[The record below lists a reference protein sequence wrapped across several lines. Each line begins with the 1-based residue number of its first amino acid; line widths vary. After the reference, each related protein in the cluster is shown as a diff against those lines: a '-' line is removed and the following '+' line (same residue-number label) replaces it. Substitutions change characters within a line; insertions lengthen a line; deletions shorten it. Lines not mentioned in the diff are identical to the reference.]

1 MKTFPVGTDAVV
13 EVAFLDNDGNPV
25 TPIALSYVVKDAT
38 GENVVDATAIA
49 GLTGTSTDIAVPHG
63 LISTPG
69 GYSVELFIT
78 VAGGQVFI
86 QEEIFAVQPQARLQ
100 FLVNTFQTRA
110 SAAYVS
116 SSIPNLIS
124 WMGADK
130 DDQTVALIEA
140 FRRITLL
147 NFFIPWP
154 EVLDL
159 QNRIAPRYQSHLTPR
174 MWPLMTPEIW
184 AIYPDYFKDALNRA
198 QVIQA
203 NALLTSDPMADRR
216 RGGLFSEK
224 IGESSIMFKNGV
236 RPLDNDNVSRDAMN
250 VLAQFINNRISI
262 TRS

>member
-13 EVAFLDNDGNPV
+13 EVSFLDNDGSPV
-25 TPIALSYVVKDAT
+25 TPTALAYVVKDGQGEEIVPLTTIAT
-38 GENVVDATAIA
+38 
-49 GLTGTSTDIAVPHG
+49 LTGTSTDINVPHG
-63 LISTPG
+63 LLTTPG

-78 VAGGQVFI
+78 IAGGQVFI
-86 QEEIFAVQPQARLQ
+86 QEEVFAVQPQTRLE

-110 SAAYVS
+110 NALYVAG
-116 SSIPNLIS
+116 SIPNLIS
-124 WMGADK
+124 WMGAGK

-184 AIYPDYFKDALNRA
+184 TIYPDYFKDALNRA

-203 NALLTSDPMADRR
+203 NALLTPDPMGDRR

-236 RPLDNDNVSRDAMN
+236 RPLDGDGVNRDAIN
-250 VLAQFINNRISI
+250 VLAQFLNNRITI